1 MDILDEYSEDYSKN
15 FTLRFKFLH
24 KASVTFF
31 EINKTWWQRNGQFLI
46 IIPLLMVQ
54 FGTMCIYIYNK
65 LSQVQIYEIAYL
77 MPPFLI
83 AIQGFIKAIVIL
95 PNRDKINTIIKVLG
109 EMWRAENLTKIQK
122 KDKAAI
128 FKKLNI
134 YNSVSLWVSAVG
146 VTQYL
151 LTPLVET
158 VVRRLILNQDCEM
171 LLPLS
176 CAYPFDSGHNWIV
189 YLGVYVLQIFS
200 MLLWVFFYT
209 GPEWILVTI
218 SALIGSQMILLRD
231 DILHMK
237 PLTNSEMNG
246 NVKRRS
252 KNGEIPINVFINRHQ
267 KLIMLCQQL
276 DEVFNRMIFVG
287 LLFVG
292 IITCFFRYAGK
303 FSRGPTY
310 MLNNYTAV
318 FASLLQ
324 VLHLCYYGEL
334 LSGASMS
341 IGEAA
346 YQNPWYKGGTI
357 YQKTVCFII
366 QRCQTS
372 CSLTSMR
379 YARVTLNM
387 FAKVIS
393 TTWSYLSLMN
403 NVYGD

>member
-1 MDILDEYSEDYSKN
+1 MDILDQYSEDYSKN
-15 FTLRFKFLH
+15 FRLRFKFLH
-24 KASVTFF
+24 KASVRFF
-31 EINKTWWQRNGQFLI
+31 EIKKTWWQMNGQFFI
-46 IIPLLMVQ
+46 IIPLLIFQ
-54 FGTMCIYIYNK
+54 FVTMWIYIYNK

-77 MPPFLI
+77 LPPFLV

-109 EMWRAENLTKIQK
+109 EMWRAENLTRIQK

-134 YNSVSLWVSAVG
+134 YNSVSLWINVVG
-146 VTQYL
+146 TSQYL
-151 LTPLVET
+151 LTPLIET

-171 LLPLS
+171 LLPLY
-176 CAYPFDSGHNWIV
+176 CAYPFDFGYNWV
-189 YLGVYVLQIFS
+189 AYLGVYALQLFS
-200 MLLWVFFYT
+200 MILWVFFYT

-218 SALIGSQMILLRD
+218 CALIGSQMILLRD
-231 DILHMK
+231 DICHMK
-237 PLTNSEMNG
+237 PVTNSEING

-252 KNGEIPINVFINRHQ
+252 KCGEIPIYVFVNRHQ

-276 DEVFNRMIFVG
+276 DEVFNRMIFAS

-292 IITCFFRYAGK
+292 ITTCFFRYAGQ

-310 MLNNYTAV
+310 MLNNYAAV

-334 LSGASMS
+334 LTGASIS
-341 IGEAA
+341 IGEAG
-346 YQNPWYKGGTI
+346 YQNPWYKGGTT
-357 YQKTVCFII
+357 YQKTICFII
-366 QRCQTS
+366 KRSQTP

-379 YARVTLNM
+379 YAQITLSM
-387 FAKVIS
+387 FTKVIS

-403 NVYGD
+403 NVYAD

>member
-1 MDILDEYSEDYSKN
+1 MNILEQYSEDYSIN
-15 FTLRFKFLH
+15 FRPRFKLLH
-24 KASVTFF
+24 MASVKFF
-31 EINKTWWQRNGQFLI
+31 GINKTWWQTNWHFLI
-46 IIPLLMVQ
+46 IIPLLMFQ
-54 FGTMCIYIYNK
+54 FVTMWIYMYNK

-77 MPPFLI
+77 LPPFLI

-95 PNRDKINTIIKVLG
+95 PNRVKINTIIKVLG

-122 KDKAAI
+122 KNKAAI

-151 LTPLVET
+151 LTPLIET
-158 VVRRLILNQDCEM
+158 MVRRLILNQDCEM

-176 CAYPFDSGHNWIV
+176 CAYPFDSGYNWIV
-189 YLGVYVLQIFS
+189 YLGVYALQIFS

-218 SALIGSQMILLRD
+218 CALIGSQMILLRD
-231 DILHMK
+231 DILHMT
-237 PLTNSEMNG
+237 PLTNSEING
-246 NVKRRS
+246 NVKRKS
-252 KNGEIPINVFINRHQ
+252 KSGEIPLYVFVNRHQ

-276 DEVFNRMIFVG
+276 DEVFNRMIFAS

-346 YQNPWYKGGTI
+346 YQNPWYNGGTT
-357 YQKTVCFII
+357 YQKTICFII
-366 QRCQTS
+366 NRSQTP

-379 YARVTLNM
+379 YARITLNM
-387 FAKVIS
+387 FTKAYK
-393 TTWSYLSLMN
+393 TTKEN
-403 NVYGD
+403 AVEDD